1 MWILSWS
8 NRELFRSK
16 LGISRTLRVLPDLL
30 AVFFS
35 LHYRAR
41 PGHYFGTI
49 GLVPGALGSI
59 IMAYLTTIKFGFGE
73 SFGVPIGR

>member
-1 MWILSWS
+1 MF
-8 NRELFRSK
+8 LF
-16 LGISRTLRVLPDLL
+16 
-30 AVFFS
+30 

-49 GLVPGALGSI
+49 GLVLGALGSI

-73 SFGVPIGR
+73 SFGVAIGR